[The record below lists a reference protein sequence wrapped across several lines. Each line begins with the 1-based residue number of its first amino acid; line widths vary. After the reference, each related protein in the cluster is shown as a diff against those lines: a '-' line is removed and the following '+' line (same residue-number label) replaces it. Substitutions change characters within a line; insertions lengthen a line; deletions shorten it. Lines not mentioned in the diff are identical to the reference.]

1 MNTYI
6 IPYFDGNKCDV
17 HSVIAN
23 NLKTAESK
31 VVKYFINRYAL
42 AINYLDEDLKDIV
55 SDLQEQDIYLGPLYD
70 KDEF

>member
-17 HSVIAN
+17 YSVIAN

-31 VVKYFINRYAL
+31 VVKYFVNRYDVD
-42 AINYLDEDLKDIV
+42 INYLDED
-55 SDLQEQDIYLGPLYD
+55 
-70 KDEF
+70 